1 MILHAIIA
9 LSSLV
14 FGIMNYIIL
23 TRFVNLIL
31 FIPLDI
37 DVSDEYTNYLDN
49 EVIFLRKHLV
59 MFIEILLIYLVFVV
73 NISVDFS
80 LGDFFINSSA
90 VFILIGIVYSLCIV
104 LYSWIKGS
112 KK

>member
-1 MILHAIIA
+1 MILHVLMA
-9 LSSLV
+9 LSSLI

-49 EVIFLRKHLV
+49 EVNFLRKHLV
-59 MFIEILLIYLVFVV
+59 MFIEMLLIYLVFAV
-73 NISVDFS
+73 NISVD
-80 LGDFFINSSA
+80 LPLVDFFKYLSA
-90 VFILIGIVYSLCIV
+90 VFILIGIVYSLFIV